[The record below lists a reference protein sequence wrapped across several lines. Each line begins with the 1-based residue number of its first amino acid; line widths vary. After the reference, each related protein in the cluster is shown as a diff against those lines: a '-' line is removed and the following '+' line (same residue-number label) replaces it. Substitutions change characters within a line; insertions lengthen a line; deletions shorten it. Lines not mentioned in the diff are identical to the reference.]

1 MGGSINGGTPLSLDG
16 LCHGKNT
23 ICKWMRTGGT
33 PISGNP
39 HISNFGV
46 ISSWKISKM
55 EYYNRTMDGY
65 LTLRGYND
73 TGICL
78 WGTLKC

>member
-1 MGGSINGGTPLSLDG
+1 MEVPLYRWMVYVME
-16 LCHGKNT
+16 NT

-46 ISSWKISKM
+46 ISSWKISNM

-65 LTLRGYND
+65 ITLRGYND